1 MLTLKNLES
10 INIETSSKCTA
21 RCPFCS
27 RMKKKRAYGG
37 HFISLSD
44 FQKLPRNLFKQL
56 KRISFAG
63 NFGDFSTNPEL
74 VYMAQYLKS
83 LNSSIIM
90 GGDTNGMVQ
99 DASWWRDLG
108 ACFLDGGTLFAVDGL
123 ADTHSLHR
131 IGTDFNTVLKN
142 MQAFIQGGGAAYW
155 KFIVFEHNEH
165 QVHAAESMAK
175 DIGCA
180 GFLAVSSREYNDT
193 LRKPQTYH
201 FEMKHDIF
209 SRFAEDAPETRCN
222 PVSKGTIYIAADG
235 TVHPCCLAHCMYITE
250 HADDF
255 QFVVPLI
262 DQYKSEINFKTKP
275 LEEIISGPF
284 FKKIV
289 AKAKQNT
296 YCRMKCNRFKR
307 EIRKQ
312 LVLYKNKFNPDLE
325 IPL

>member
-1 MLTLKNLES
+1 MLTLEDIKS
-10 INIETSSKCTA
+10 INIEVSSKCTA

-37 HFISLSD
+37 QLITYSD
-44 FQKLPRNLFKQL
+44 FKRLPDTLFKHL

-74 VYMAQYLKS
+74 VKIAQYIKS
-83 LNSSIIM
+83 LNRSILL

-99 DASWWRDLG
+99 DTSWWRELG
-108 ACFLDGGTLFAVDGL
+108 ASFLDGGTLFALDGL

-131 IGTDFNTVLKN
+131 IGTDYDTVLRN
-142 MQAFIQGGGAAYW
+142 MQAFIEGGGAAYW

-165 QVHAAESMAK
+165 QIQTAESIAE

-193 LRKPQTYH
+193 LKLPCTYQ
-201 FEMKHDIF
+201 FEIKHDIF
-209 SRFAEDAPETRCN
+209 NRYAQGAPETRCN

-262 DQYKSEINFKTKP
+262 EQHKSEINFKTKP
-275 LEEIISGPF
+275 LEEIIKGPF
-284 FKKIV
+284 FRKVV

-296 YCRMKCNRFKR
+296 YCRMKCNEFKK
-307 EIRKQ
+307 EIKRQ
-312 LVLYKNKFNPDLE
+312 LVLHKTEFNPDLE